1 MLISILYPMEYALEN
16 ASSSNYEDL
25 ESAEKW
31 LADCL
36 KDTEIQQLYPD
47 NPYDS
52 KNHCKYNCGIYIFI

>member
-1 MLISILYPMEYALEN
+1 MLISILCPMEYALEN

-31 LADCL
+31 FADCL
-36 KDTEIQQLYPD
+36 KDTEMQLYPD